1 MGRAWAIYKRE
12 LASFYVSPVAY
23 VVAAV
28 FLAISGYFFYSLTA
42 FFHLVSFQAMQNPM
56 LAEQLNATEG
66 VIRPLLANTGVL
78 SLFVVPLITM
88 RLFAEEKK
96 QGTIELLFTYP
107 VSDLQ
112 ALAGKFSAAFTVYA
126 VMLAAT
132 GLYPVF
138 LSWLTDVEL
147 GPLVAGYLGLALL
160 GAAFIAIGCLASSMT
175 ENQII
180 ASVVTFGFL
189 LLLWVIG
196 WSADAAG
203 GPVAKVVTYLSLVEH
218 LEGFSKGVIETK
230 SVAYYL
236 SVAAAGLFLT
246 LRVLESKRWRG

>member
-1 MGRAWAIYKRE
+1 MRRAWAVYKRE
-12 LASFYVSPVAY
+12 LSAYYVSPIAY
-23 VVAAV
+23 VVTAV
-28 FLAISGYFFYSLTA
+28 FLAICGYFFYSLTA
-42 FFHLVSFQAMQNPM
+42 FFHMVSFQAAQNPM
-56 LAEQLNATEG
+56 MAGRLNPTEG
-66 VIRPLLANTGVL
+66 IIRPLFSNAGVI

-107 VSDLQ
+107 VTDLQ
-112 ALAGKFSAAFTVYA
+112 ALTGKFGAAFTVYA
-126 VMLAAT
+126 AMLGAT
-132 GLYPVF
+132 VAFPTF
-138 LSWLTDVEL
+138 LALVTDLET
-147 GPLVAGYLGLALL
+147 GPLLAGYLGLALL

-180 ASVVTFGFL
+180 AAVVTFGLL

-196 WSADAAG
+196 WSAD
-203 GPVAKVVTYLSLVEH
+203 VANGALGKLLAYLSLIEH

-230 SVAYYL
+230 SVVYYL
-236 SVAAAGLFLT
+236 SVTVAGLFLT